1 VEAVIAA
8 FVALNTTQGAG
19 TVYAEPY
26 IGRELF
32 CSTLDTPLRYD
43 DLSPLWV
50 ALPYSQ
56 YKVTWNCGVP
66 YSQYKVT
73 WNCGDLILIREHL
86 DDDTTR
92 SLMVLALDT
101 GPFGGN
107 CVAQGDG
114 ECLSIVVDVPQM
126 HATWDTLSARVEVI
140 NLSAVA
146 RMCRDRGMCD

>member
-26 IGRELF
+26 VGRELF

-56 YKVTWNCGVP
+56 YKVTWNCWDVFL
-66 YSQYKVT
+66 V
-73 WNCGDLILIREHL
+73 REHL
-86 DDDTTR
+86 DDGTTR
-92 SLMVLALDT
+92 SLMALALDT
-101 GPFGGN
+101 GPFGDH

-114 ECLSIVVDVPQM
+114 ECLPIVIDVPQM